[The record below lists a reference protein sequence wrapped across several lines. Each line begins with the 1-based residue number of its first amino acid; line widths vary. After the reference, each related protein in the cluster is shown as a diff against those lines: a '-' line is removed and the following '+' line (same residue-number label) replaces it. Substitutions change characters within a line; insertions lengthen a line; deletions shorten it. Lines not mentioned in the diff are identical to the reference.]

1 MNNGLGNL
9 LIEIGMAIK
18 KYEENNTHNKISDS
32 KLLKSKEVLDLYPI
46 LTSYGLNEAVKKGLI
61 PVVKRGKLNYYDSLD
76 IENYLKSLK
85 NYEHSSI
92 EEIKPKDDNSK
103 YRFI

>member
-32 KLLKSKEVLDLYPI
+32 KLLKSKEVLNLYPI

-61 PVVKRGKLNYYDSLD
+61 PVVKE
-76 IENYLKSLK
+76 EN
-85 NYEHSSI
+85 
-92 EEIKPKDDNSK
+92 
-103 YRFI
+103 